1 MLLIL
6 LITYEAKAQYFLFG
20 EPRHGGFKVSN
31 NNELDFSNF
40 QHFVGSGILAV
51 GFYKL
56 LTHNEV
62 KSSKSDM
69 IKAGLLA
76 SGLGLLKEFED
87 GFREGWGRNDAIF
100 NQLGILTFLIL
111 NRYSHYTFTPEYTLF
126 GNSNYGLGVRF
137 FQFPQVTPLKAS
149 LGFFATYYNF
159 KKVLIGID
167 SHFAFAWDDT
177 EIELHL
183 GISLLKL
190 QNSNQFHVRPNLGVG
205 FPLF

>member
-137 FQFPQVTPLKAS
+137 FRSPEISPLKAS
-149 LGFFATYYNF
+149 LGLFATYYNF
-159 KKVLIGID
+159 RKGIIGVD
-167 SHFAFAWDDT
+167 LHFSLNDK
-177 EIELHL
+177 IELHL
-183 GISLLKL
+183 GISLLTL
-190 QNSNQFHVRPNLGVG
+190 ENSNQYHVRPNIGVG